1 MFEQFQTYLYSYTLL
16 IPFIA
21 LLVAIVVKGVVHAAK
36 WRFSFS
42 NMLGSGGM
50 PSAHSTFV
58 IALATSMGI
67 KYGPWSDMFLI
78 CLVFSIII
86 IYDECEI
93 PSWTP
98 CTCIEYTYST
108 WWKHTE
114 WIYRTYA
121 CRGYG
126 WRNYRIYHSRNTSR
140 IIIWKLIHTH
150 FTTGKLE
157 ASRMSLVFS

>member
-21 LLVAIVVKGVVHAAK
+21 LLVAIVVKGAVHAAK
-36 WRFSFS
+36 WKFSFS

-86 IYDECEI
+86 IYDAMNVRFQAGLHARALNTL
-93 PSWTP
+93 TP
-98 CTCIEYTYST
+98 NDGITLNESIGHTPIEAMA
-108 WWKHTE
+108 W
-114 WIYRTYA
+114 
-121 CRGYG
+121 G
-126 WRNYRIYHSRNTSR
+126 
-140 IIIWKLIHTH
+140 IIW
-150 FTTGKLE
+150 FTTAAIL
-157 ASRMSLVFS
+157 LWL